1 MTLEDIIMRILVAGI
16 IGALIGN
23 ERKKSGKPAGIATH
37 CVVCLGA
44 ALPAMIQSKIDENI
58 LKAVAVNPKII
69 GAFKVDTARIPAQI
83 VSGVGFLGGGV
94 ILHSKNTISGITTA
108 ATIWI
113 TAGLGMGAGFGY
125 FEIVIPTAIFLLGAL
140 YVLKGHG
147 LFSEIEENHHSEDKT
162 NNSTDDKK

>member
-44 ALPAMIQSKIDENI
+44 ALLAMIQSKIDENI

-69 GAFKVDTARIPAQI
+69 GAFKVDTARIPAQKYHI
-83 VSGVGFLGGGV
+83 R
-94 ILHSKNTISGITTA
+94 NN
-108 ATIWI
+108 
-113 TAGLGMGAGFGY
+113 Y
-125 FEIVIPTAIFLLGAL
+125 FSNYMDNCRIGNGSRIRIF
-140 YVLKGHG
+140 
-147 LFSEIEENHHSEDKT
+147 
-162 NNSTDDKK
+162 